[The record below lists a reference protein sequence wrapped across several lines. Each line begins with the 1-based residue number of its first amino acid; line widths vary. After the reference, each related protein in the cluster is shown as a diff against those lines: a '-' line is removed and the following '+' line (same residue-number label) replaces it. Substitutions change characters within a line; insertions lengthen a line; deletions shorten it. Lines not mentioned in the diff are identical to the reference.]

1 METYQV
7 SQIPPLPWSKIF
19 HQNFTCGVICDK
31 GGCKIYAWGVIKL
44 NFIGM
49 KLLLR
54 EVGELFQINSD
65 RKNTNIWSLGS
76 YKKILLIGRYL

>member
-7 SQIPPLPWSKIF
+7 SQIPPLPWSNIF
-19 HQNFTCGVICDK
+19 HQNFTWGVICDK
-31 GGCKIYAWGVIKL
+31 GGCKIYAWGVKL
-44 NFIGM
+44 NFIGI

-65 RKNTNIWSLGS
+65 RKILIFGHWGVI
-76 YKKILLIGRYL
+76 KKYY